1 MCVCRRYTE
10 CSETAW
16 VEGEVVIFTAS
27 LTMLDFEDHPPQNV
41 VQFLVIIQVVFS
53 CRTSK
58 FSERYCVSVE
68 DVVPLLL
75 C

>member
-1 MCVCRRYTE
+1 M
-10 CSETAW
+10 
-16 VEGEVVIFTAS
+16 IFTAS

-53 CRTSK
+53 CRNSK